1 MRRLVVIVLA
11 IFAITGIGVGAWFA
25 FRGKEEEPAKVNA
38 HPKLMQELAGKLDH
52 VTLVIS
58 GRLMAEIYPCG

>member
-1 MRRLVVIVLA
+1 MRRPWIIVVAVLA
-11 IFAITGIGVGAWFA
+11 VAGLGVGGWLA
-25 FRGKEEEPAKVNA
+25 FRGKSDEPAAVKA
-38 HPKLMQELAGKLDH
+38 GPKLMQELEAKLDH